1 MGITGIMSI
10 TGIIIRSPEVIIPIL
25 RITGATEVASA
36 GGRRLLAP
44 PRRAKLRVRSPPWSS
59 NGIAAESTA
68 DRRRPFE

>member
-36 GGRRLLAP
+36 GGPAPFGAAP
-44 PRRAKLRVRSPPWSS
+44 PSETPRPLSS
-59 NGIAAESTA
+59 LEFQW
-68 DRRRPFE
+68 DRR